1 MNARSPNCLV
11 LVTFV
16 LMNFLIWTS
25 QRGYLTATKITG
37 MKTKLLSY
45 FLKYKMYDL
54 SKVNPKLF
62 LPQL

>member
-11 LVTFV
+11 LVIFV
-16 LMNFLIWTS
+16 LLNFLIWTS
-25 QRGYLTATKITG
+25 QRGHLTATKITG

-45 FLKYKMYDL
+45 FLKYRMYDL
-54 SKVNPKLF
+54 SEVNAKLF